1 MLEIKLC
8 ESEEQLKELAVL
20 AKKIWNNYFLGI
32 ITQEQIDYM
41 VEMNQSYPAI
51 KKAINEQH
59 YRYYLAYED
68 GIMVGYMG
76 VKPEENR
83 LFLSK
88 LYMDAHARGKGYA
101 SRLFDEA
108 KKYCAELNL
117 KAIYLT
123 CNKHNDHS
131 LAVYRKKGFTVIDE
145 AETDI
150 GHGFMMDDYIMELTL

>member
-8 ESEEQLKELAVL
+8 ESEEQLTVLAKL

-41 VEMNQSYPAI
+41 VEMNQSYSAI

-68 GIMVGYMG
+68 GVMVGYMG
-76 VKPEENR
+76 VKPEDNR

-108 KKYCAELNL
+108 LKLCNELKL

-131 LAVYRKKGFTVIDE
+131 LDVYRRKGFIVIDE
-145 AETDI
+145 VETDI
-150 GHGFMMDDYIMELTL
+150 GHGFIMDDYIMELAL

>member
-8 ESEEQLKELAVL
+8 ESEEQLITL
-20 AKKIWNNYFLGI
+20 AKLAEKIWNNYFLGI

-41 VEMNQSYPAI
+41 VAMNQSYPAI

-68 GIMVGYMG
+68 GVMVGYMG
-76 VKPEENR
+76 VKPEDDR

-88 LYMDAHARGKGYA
+88 LYMDAPVRGKRYA

-108 KKYCAELNL
+108 VKLCTELNL

-131 LAVYRKKGFTVIDE
+131 LAVYRKKGFKVIDE
-145 AETDI
+145 VETDI
-150 GHGFMMDDYIMELTL
+150 GQGFIMDDYIMELAL

>member
-8 ESEEQLKELAVL
+8 ESEEQLITL
-20 AKKIWNNYFLGI
+20 AKLAEKIWNNYFLGI

-41 VEMNQSYPAI
+41 VAMNQSYPAI

-68 GIMVGYMG
+68 GVMVGYMG
-76 VKPEENR
+76 VKPEDDR

-88 LYMDAHARGKGYA
+88 LYMDAPARGKRYA

-108 KKYCAELNL
+108 IKLCTELNL
-117 KAIYLT
+117 KTIYLT

-131 LAVYRKKGFTVIDE
+131 LAVYRKKGFKVIDE
-145 AETDI
+145 VETDI
-150 GHGFMMDDYIMELTL
+150 GQGFIMDDYIMELAL